1 MSKLAVS
8 LKPSS
13 GFCIKSSCLQP
24 AVLKVAATVPP
35 GPNSLEPRNTSIAVP
50 ANRKIFINFAWDAQ
64 VPPPPE
70 GNEEAIQ
77 RAMHGEDEHLNPDA
91 WFVPVIVSEPRQDTD
106 KSGNPCLVFDCIF
119 HSSIR
124 SQLGLQRIEA
134 QTSLVLSRQISVP
147 NIASK
152 GKLLPRTAYIP
163 SSLSTATAANAPLIE
178 EIESIISP
186 SVAAGAVNLNK
197 SDPQATRALIPR
209 TTLDLEPK
217 RIILA
222 VPAHPPLDIDF
233 GAPDAQIVAMSRHA
247 ALMLKR
253 ERALDVD
260 GATAEWRV
268 ADSLLVLT
276 A

>member
-1 MSKLAVS
+1 
-8 LKPSS
+8 
-13 GFCIKSSCLQP
+13 
-24 AVLKVAATVPP
+24 
-35 GPNSLEPRNTSIAVP
+35 
-50 ANRKIFINFAWDAQ
+50 
-64 VPPPPE
+64 
-70 GNEEAIQ
+70 
-77 RAMHGEDEHLNPDA
+77 MHGEDEHLNPDA

-197 SDPQATRALIPR
+197 SDPQATPAGAIEITISIPSLTRALIPR

-233 GAPDAQIVAMSRHA
+233 GAPDAQIVAMSSGSGGATDAGHA